1 MNAVSSSGTKN
12 QNSQA
17 PEKFPN
23 LRTAP
28 VWGHRGRQPLGGGL
42 LPRGGLGSGEQKYSM
57 SADADFQC
65 DRETQLIWAPGA
77 AVKWPRLGRA
87 GATPLFKE
95 IVQKKHDRL
104 DLGCLSER

>member
-12 QNSQA
+12 QNSPREIPESKNGPGVGA
-17 PEKFPN
+17 PRPP
-23 LRTAP
+23 TS
-28 VWGHRGRQPLGGGL
+28 WGRFTPQR
-42 LPRGGLGSGEQKYSM
+42 GLGSGEQKYSM

-65 DRETQLIWAPGA
+65 DRETQLIWAPGP

-87 GATPLFKE
+87 GASPLFKE